1 MNDIN
6 HVKKLRKMADWKIKH
21 NAQNIKQKAEV
32 FLKTLN
38 PNKRVMISQ
47 LPYPWNLVLTEQMD
61 ITLYLKN
68 H

>member
-21 NAQNIKQKAEV
+21 DAQNIKQKAEV

-47 LPYPWNLVLTEQMD
+47 LPYPWNAILT
-61 ITLYLKN
+61 
-68 H
+68 